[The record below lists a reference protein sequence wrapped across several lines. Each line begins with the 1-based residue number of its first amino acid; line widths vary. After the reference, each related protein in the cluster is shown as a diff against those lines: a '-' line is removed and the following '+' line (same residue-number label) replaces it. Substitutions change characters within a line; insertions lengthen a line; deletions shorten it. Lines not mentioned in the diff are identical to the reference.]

1 MSELVVTRTFVEPP
15 DRVWHAIT
23 DPEAL
28 AAWFWPPSFATR
40 AVSELRPSGAFRIES
55 APMDMAVGGE
65 FLEIEPTRR
74 LSHTWKWDG
83 DEHESVVAYAL
94 SAWLN
99 GTTLVLTHTGLV
111 DDTDRDNHI
120 QGWNDC
126 FDRLPAYLA

>member
-1 MSELVVTRTFVEPP
+1 MADLVISRTLTEPP
-15 DRVWHAIT
+15 DRVWHALT

-55 APMDMAVGGE
+55 RAMEMAVTGE
-65 FLEIEPTRR
+65 FLEIEPAHR

-94 SAWLN
+94 SPSLD

-111 DDTDRDNHI
+111 DEADRDNHI

-126 FDRLPAYLA
+126 LDRLPAYLS